1 MPLDKKKFETFG
13 EQSHK
18 PNASGTWDEDYE
30 LVSLNSSQDA
40 LNSSF
45 SRSIPVDSNRTS
57 SPLRIESLSSSTIM
71 VNTKLREFEIGEGI
85 PETQELS
92 QAPLEKDDSE
102 EVTKSIPDSS
112 DDAYEE
118 EREEED
124 IESKEEVENEE
135 DESIWESDY
144 SEAPTEPA
152 LAAVE
157 PHKGK
162 AFMSPSSSGTY
173 ESEALEYDV
182 PAVPDLRFQNSYLKS
197 LEQANGSIPLICWIT
212 VRDQIL
218 FPFLSGGMWIFVRHF
233 LGFMKI
239 QEKGFHFGQ
248 WLRRTFGFFFSSSSK
263 K

>member
-18 PNASGTWDEDYE
+18 PFASGAWDEDYE

-45 SRSIPVDSNRTS
+45 SKSLALDSNRTS

-71 VNTKLREFEIGEGI
+71 INTKLREFEIGEGI
-85 PETQELS
+85 PETQES
-92 QAPLEKDDSE
+92 TQVPIETNDSE
-102 EVTKSIPDSS
+102 EVTNSIPDSS
-112 DDAYEE
+112 DEACEE
-118 EREEED
+118 EREEEE
-124 IESKEEVENEE
+124 IESKNEE
-135 DESIWESDY
+135 DDSVWESDY

-157 PHKGK
+157 PHRGK

-173 ESEALEYDV
+173 ESEALEYNV
-182 PAVPDLRFQNSYLKS
+182 PAIPDLRFQNSYLKS
-197 LEQANGSIPLICWIT
+197 LEQANGSVPLICWIT

-233 LGFMKI
+233 LGFSKI
-239 QEKGFHFGQ
+239 QDKGFHFGQ
-248 WLRRTFGFFFSSSSK
+248 WLRRLFGFFFSSPSK